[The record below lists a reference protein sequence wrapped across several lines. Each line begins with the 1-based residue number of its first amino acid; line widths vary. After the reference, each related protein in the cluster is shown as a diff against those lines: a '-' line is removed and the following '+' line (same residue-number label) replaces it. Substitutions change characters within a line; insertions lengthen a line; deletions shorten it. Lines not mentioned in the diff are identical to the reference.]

1 MNSNH
6 DSPLAQLP
14 DDVMEYITECIRYPI
29 YPRLEATEAFLTE
42 GRTRFCHTRFSLS
55 AFSKVCKS
63 IRFTAERFL
72 YRDIHVDT
80 VGWTRHESYA
90 ETRKHPI
97 WPAGCLR
104 LLLRTLEDRP
114 ELGRF
119 VRSVDLRWCELD
131 LCVALNEKLRFLSL
145 CPGLHSLSVSS
156 LPETL
161 IEQLESLKLGISSFA
176 AVTSAGNF
184 PRIIRMFPHLQT
196 LHVHIHG
203 PPTSSSPRIPNHAIS
218 GLHMKFVSEGQDQR
232 RLLQLAFAASGPSV
246 RTLYIE
252 GTDTRNQNNFAVAA
266 FPNPTVAM
274 QESVE
279 HLRVKNI
286 DPFRHIY
293 IGQEKIAPLSWMSAL
308 RHLHVMRPS
317 HLPPHAF
324 GLIPS
329 NLRSVTFSDYALD
342 SKKSS
347 AESKTSFVASVVD
360 CLEMTTYVKL
370 AGVKTYG
377 AVPDDPWELGDLS
390 SLRLLCRKERVPF
403 MQIGAYADIEP
414 ELMIFFK

>member
-1 MNSNH
+1 
-6 DSPLAQLP
+6 
-14 DDVMEYITECIRYPI
+14 
-29 YPRLEATEAFLTE
+29 
-42 GRTRFCHTRFSLS
+42 
-55 AFSKVCKS
+55 
-63 IRFTAERFL
+63 
-72 YRDIHVDT
+72 
-80 VGWTRHESYA
+80 
-90 ETRKHPI
+90 
-97 WPAGCLR
+97 
-104 LLLRTLEDRP
+104 
-114 ELGRF
+114 
-119 VRSVDLRWCELD
+119 
-131 LCVALNEKLRFLSL
+131 
-145 CPGLHSLSVSS
+145 
-156 LPETL
+156 
-161 IEQLESLKLGISSFA
+161 
-176 AVTSAGNF
+176 
-184 PRIIRMFPHLQT
+184 
-196 LHVHIHG
+196 
-203 PPTSSSPRIPNHAIS
+203 
-218 GLHMKFVSEGQDQR
+218 MKFVSEGQDQG
-232 RLLQLAFAASGPSV
+232 RLLKLAFAASGPSV

-252 GTDTRNQNNFAVAA
+252 GTDTRNQNNFAVVA

-274 QESVE
+274 RESVE

-329 NLRSVTFSDYALD
+329 SLRSVTFSDYALD

-414 ELMIFFK
+414 ELMIFCESNLPSRDPLTYTRFTEQQSNDVAPFHSTYHTTLFAKTRVFRQTSRFKTSSHVYLYSLHDYILHCCGMSVLAKGNDNKPYPLYTAVYRNPNAVLSFLSPSRTCFLRRCEDLVKIGGRVKRRGT